1 MSGTTN
7 APTLSA
13 DPSLPAGGPR
23 RSSSAR
29 VWAARVF
36 SADTPSLQLL
46 MLAILFGVAVITI
59 DGFVTKSSIYSVIV
73 LASFLGVAA
82 IGQTI
87 VILIGGLD
95 LSVASV
101 ISASN
106 LIMAALTGKG
116 WSPPLAI
123 LFVIVAGALV
133 GAANGFIVRRWRVS
147 PLIIT
152 LATGGIVYGIALAM
166 TNSGLAPAKIPTWLS
181 DFSSPIGKTF
191 GIGIP
196 PVVVVWIVVAVIIGV
211 ILRRT
216 AAGRRVY
223 ATGANE
229 RAADLAGV
237 RTMRVWVGAF
247 ALSGAAAA
255 ITGVLLV
262 GFVDSASVG
271 AGSQYLFT
279 SLAAVVV
286 GGTSLVGARGD
297 YTRSVFGALIL
308 TLISTLLIAH
318 GAGSA
323 LQEAAYGFLILVFVG
338 VYGRER
344 RVRDQV

>member
-1 MSGTTN
+1 MSGTAD
-7 APTLSA
+7 APIGA
-13 DPSLPAGGPR
+13 AQPSLPTGGPDR
-23 RSSSAR
+23 PNSAR
-29 VWAARVF
+29 TWAGRVF
-36 SADTPSLQLL
+36 SGDTPSLQLL
-46 MLAILFGVAVITI
+46 MLAILFGVAAITI
-59 DGFVTKSSIYSVIV
+59 DGFLTKSSIYSVIV
-73 LASFLGVAA
+73 LASFLGFAA
-82 IGQTI
+82 VGQTI

-101 ISASN
+101 ISAAN
-106 LIMAALTGKG
+106 LIMPALTGKG
-116 WSPPLAI
+116 WSASLAI
-123 LFVIVAGALV
+123 LFVIAAGVLV
-133 GAANGFIVRRWRVS
+133 GAANGFIIRRWRVS

-152 LATGGIVYGIALAM
+152 LATGGIVYGLALAA
-166 TNSGLAPAKIPTWLS
+166 TNSGLAPANIPNWL
-181 DFSSPIGKTF
+181 DQFSSPIGKTF

-196 PVVVVWIVVAVIIGV
+196 PVVFVWLVIAVIIGV

-216 AAGRRVY
+216 ATGRRVY

-255 ITGVLLV
+255 VTGVLLV
-262 GFVDSASVG
+262 GFVESASVG

-279 SLAAVVV
+279 GLAAVVV

-297 YTRSVFGALIL
+297 YTRTVFGALIL

-323 LQEAAYGFLILVFVG
+323 LQEAAYGFLILLFVG

>member
-1 MSGTTN
+1 MSGTTDTPLVPSEH
-7 APTLSA
+7 PTPA
-13 DPSLPAGGPR
+13 DDAQR
-23 RSSSAR
+23 ITFAR
-29 VWAARVF
+29 EHAARIL
-36 SADTPSLQLL
+36 STDTPSLQLV
-46 MLAILFGVAVITI
+46 MLAILFGVAAITI
-59 DGFVTKSSIYSVIV
+59 DGFLTKSSIYSVIV

-106 LIMAALTGKG
+106 LIMPALTGKG
-116 WSPPLAI
+116 WSAPLAI
-123 LFVIVAGALV
+123 LFVVVAGALV

-166 TNSGLAPAKIPTWLS
+166 TNSGLAPATIPTWLS

-191 GIGIP
+191 GVGIP
-196 PVVVVWIVVAVIIGV
+196 PVVVAWIAVAVIISV

-216 AAGRRVY
+216 ASGRRVY

-229 RAADLAGV
+229 RAADLVGV
-237 RTMRVWVGAF
+237 RTLRVWVGAF

-255 ITGVLLV
+255 VTGVLLV

-297 YTRSVFGALIL
+297 YTRTVFGALIL

-318 GAGSA
+318 GAGNA